1 MGAAFIGMDTGA
13 IRQLAVQMDAAAD
26 AVEQA
31 MAKLTSQ
38 LGTAEWAG
46 ADARKFREEWQNQHC
61 QQLRTVAQSLKNA
74 AITARQNAEAQDTTS
89 A

>member
-1 MGAAFIGMDTGA
+1 MGAAFIGMDTA
-13 IRQLAVQMDAAAD
+13 AVRQLAVQMDASAD

-38 LGTAEWAG
+38 LGSTDWKG
-46 ADARKFREEWQNQHC
+46 NDSTKFRDEWQNQHC

-74 AITARQNAEAQDTTS
+74 ATTARQNADAQETTS

>member
-1 MGAAFIGMDTGA
+1 MGAAFIGMDTA
-13 IRQLAVQMDAAAD
+13 AVRQLAVQMDASAE

-38 LGTAEWAG
+38 LGS
-46 ADARKFREEWQNQHC
+46 ADWRGNDAAKFRDEWQNQHC

-74 AITARQNAEAQDTTS
+74 ATTARQNADAQETTS